1 MRFRFRLQKALD
13 FAHMRERRKQNQIN
27 SSQQREK
34 ILIHYLE
41 QSRSQVRNSLKRL
54 SADPVSPIVT
64 ILYQAIEVAN
74 EDGKRLEGTLA
85 EERAAQ
91 VKLKGELIR
100 LVMRRKALEA
110 LKDKRYADHRLA
122 ERRHEQKILDEVSNV
137 GWQRA
142 QEESEQD
149 E

>member
-27 SSQQREK
+27 ASQQREK
-34 ILIHYLE
+34 ILIYYLD
-41 QSRSQVRNSLKRL
+41 QARSQVRSSLQRL

-64 ILYQAIEVAN
+64 VLYQAIEVAN

-91 VKLKGELIR
+91 VKLRGELIR

-110 LKDKRYADHRLA
+110 LKEKRHADHRLA
-122 ERRHEQKILDEVSNV
+122 ERRHEQKIIDEVSSV

>member
-27 SSQQREK
+27 ASQQREK
-34 ILIHYLE
+34 ILIYYLE
-41 QSRSQVRNSLKRL
+41 QARGQVRNSLQRL
-54 SADPVSPIVT
+54 SSDPVSPIVT
-64 ILYQAIEVAN
+64 VLYQAIEAAN
-74 EDGKRLEGTLA
+74 EDGKRLEGSLA

-110 LKDKRYADHRLA
+110 LKEKRYADHRLA
-122 ERRHEQKILDEVSNV
+122 ERRHEQKVLDEVSNI